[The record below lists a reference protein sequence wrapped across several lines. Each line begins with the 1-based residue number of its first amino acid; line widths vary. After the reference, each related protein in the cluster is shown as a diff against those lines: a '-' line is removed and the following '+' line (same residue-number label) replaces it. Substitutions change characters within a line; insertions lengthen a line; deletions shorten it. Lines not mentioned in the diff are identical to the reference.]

1 MMSIP
6 PYTSIAAGL
15 QRTRATDL
23 DRYVRAEFG
32 DRDGAWLAYGGRPN
46 HSNRRSSKSE
56 DDGRLLRRLTL
67 AISIFFL
74 SIFHSSIVCLKSPIN
89 ICANLAFLYIGLLPT
104 PRRLR

>member
-32 DRDGAWLAYGGRPN
+32 DRDGAWLADGVRPN
-46 HSNRRSSKSE
+46 HSDRRSSKSE
-56 DDGRLLRRLTL
+56 DDGRLVRRLTR
-67 AISIFFL
+67 AISTFFL
-74 SIFHSSIVCLKSPIN
+74 
-89 ICANLAFLYIGLLPT
+89 
-104 PRRLR
+104 